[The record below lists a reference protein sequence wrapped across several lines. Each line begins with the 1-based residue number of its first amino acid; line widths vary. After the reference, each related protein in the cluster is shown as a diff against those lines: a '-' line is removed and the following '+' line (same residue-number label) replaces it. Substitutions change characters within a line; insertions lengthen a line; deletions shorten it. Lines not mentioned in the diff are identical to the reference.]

1 METEKSYWFVFY
13 KDRLLME
20 RTDGHYH
27 VPCRKEPPLEV
38 PIGSTIQPIGEWND
52 LECKTYKG
60 NMPVDG
66 AKAPEYVMESL
77 RTTFEMLPLKEYNW
91 AGKASQIL
99 NWDENT
105 KYCPHCG
112 EPMRQI
118 SLIGKKCPVCRQ
130 EFYPVIAPAMI
141 VRITQGDKILLVHAR
156 NFKADYYGLIAGF
169 LEPGESLEEC
179 VYREV
184 REETQLKI
192 KNLKYFGS
200 QSWPYPSG
208 IMVGYTA
215 EYESGELTL
224 QNAEL
229 SKGGWFGKDNLPMIP
244 KKLSL
249 ARKLI
254 DDWLGEETEKLSDY

>member
-1 METEKSYWFVFY
+1 ME
-13 KDRLLME
+13 LI
-20 RTDGHYH
+20 DGYYH
-27 VPCRKEPPLEV
+27 VPCCKEPPLEV
-38 PIGSTIQPIGEWND
+38 PVGSTIHTIGEWND
-52 LECKTYKG
+52 LECKTYRVS
-60 NMPVDG
+60 MPVDG
-66 AKAPEYVMESL
+66 TKGPEYVMESL
-77 RTTFEMLPLKEYNW
+77 RTTFEMLPLKEYKW
-91 AGKASQIL
+91 AGKAAQIL
-99 NWDENT
+99 NWDANT

-112 EPMRQI
+112 EPMHQI
-118 SLIGKKCPVCRQ
+118 SPIGKKCPVCRQ
-130 EFYPVIAPAMI
+130 EFYPAIAPAMI
-141 VRITQGDKILLVHAR
+141 VRITQGNKILLVHAR

-169 LEPGESLEEC
+169 LEPGENLEEC

-254 DDWLGEETEKLSDY
+254 DDWLGEETEKLADY